1 MNRDL
6 VSALAQGDQTKVVLI
21 GKQEFMGKE
30 IPVIIGGFGED
41 NKVVTD
47 KMIAEI
53 HNITTSDVR
62 KAINRN
68 IKRFKENIDVIDL
81 KSSSSGDD
89 LIIQLGY
96 SKQQALQAEHIY
108 ILSERGYSKL
118 IKIMD
123 TDLAWEIHDKL
134 IDDYFTLREKVKK
147 QVNPL
152 AGLSKELQAIF
163 AIDTKQQEHD
173 ARLTKLENNMTLDHG
188 QQLIIQQLVNRRG
201 TEVLG
206 GKTTMA
212 YKLLSKKTFQEV
224 YRALK
229 NSFQVPSY
237 RDIPVKRFEEA
248 KEMVIKWTP
257 SQELQLMII
266 GANAQVSLEA

>member
-1 MNRDL
+1 MKSEL
-6 VSALAQGDQTKVVLI
+6 ASALAQGDNT
-21 GKQEFMGKE
+21 
-30 IPVIIGGFGED
+30 PVILVGVNGEVEITSVELTQLINQFRAEEGNETVKEHKTIMRD
-41 NKVVTD
+41 IRSEIESLERVGINQNNFVPVTYTD
-47 KMIAEI
+47 KKGEERPCYKLNKAAVLQMLNKESAL
-53 HNITTSDVR
+53 VR
-62 KAINRN
+62 YKT
-68 IKRFKENIDVIDL
+68 V
-81 KSSSSGDD
+81 
-89 LIIQLGY
+89 Q
-96 SKQQALQAEHIY
+96 Y
-108 ILSERGYSKL
+108 IERL
-118 IKIMD
+118 
-123 TDLAWEIHDKL
+123 E
-134 IDDYFTLREKVKK
+134 K
-147 QVNPL
+147 QVKPINPL

-173 ARLTKLENNMTLDHG
+173 ARLTKLENNMTLDHR

-248 KEMVIKWTP
+248 KEMVVKWTP
-257 SQELQLMII
+257 SQEIQLMII
-266 GANAQVSLEA
+266 GANAQVSLEE